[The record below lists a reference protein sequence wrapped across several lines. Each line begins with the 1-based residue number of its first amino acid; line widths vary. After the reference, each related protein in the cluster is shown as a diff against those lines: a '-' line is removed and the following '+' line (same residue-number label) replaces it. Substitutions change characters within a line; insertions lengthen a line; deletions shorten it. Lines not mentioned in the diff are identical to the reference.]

1 MSRTRRAFDYK
12 PPTYE
17 EANRLSQRRG
27 SMFDGIVKQNGPK
40 FFKPKGGDNFI
51 RIMPPTWENAR
62 HYALDVK
69 IHRNVG
75 ADKQSYLCL
84 TENEGSTEKV
94 CPICQERQDMARE
107 RMARERAPQTE
118 IDALRANTS
127 LFIYLIDRSTE
138 SQGPQIWGISNRSDA
153 EILSQSL
160 EKRQQ
165 VYLPIAHPIDGFDVE
180 FTREGEG
187 LNTRYRGFKVAR
199 TSSPIT
205 DDPDRFEQWL
215 NYIEDNPIP
224 DILQF
229 YPAERIKLVLHGKLD
244 KDTDEPPTRVREEQV
259 DTQRPRPSANGT
271 GIGREVPSR
280 EGTPHNADD
289 HGGTPHDDDPPFDVE
304 ERTVPRR
311 APLEATRPSPREAS
325 PEPERNR
332 RATLDTGTTPDQLK
346 ASLREKLAGRR
357 GGEERQ

>member
-1 MSRTRRAFDYK
+1 MNRTRRAFDYK

-51 RIMPPTWENAR
+51 RILPPTWENAR

-94 CPICQERQDMARE
+94 CPICQERQEMARV
-107 RMARERAPQTE
+107 RAPQAE

-205 DDPDRFEQWL
+205 DDPDRFDQWL

-229 YPAERIKLVLHGKLD
+229 YPAERIKMVLHGKLD
-244 KDTDEPPTRVREEQV
+244 TKEEDEPPTRVREERV
-259 DTQRPRPSANGT
+259 DTSRPRPSATTNG
-271 GIGREVPSR
+271 R
-280 EGTPHNADD
+280 EGTQHNADD

-304 ERTVPRR
+304 PPRTR
-311 APLEATRPSPREAS
+311 ASLEAERPSPREAS

-332 RATLDTGTTPDQLK
+332 RATLDTTGGTPEALK
-346 ASLREKLAGRR
+346 ANLRERLN
-357 GGEERQ
+357 RQRTQQ